1 MTTLSNNINRLRRKK
16 RVRAKISGSAEKPR
30 LAVYKSLTGIYA
42 QIIDDAKGKTLASAK
57 TLEIAKAKNTIADA
71 KKVGELIAKK
81 CDKLKIKTVVFD
93 RAGYKYHGKVKA
105 LAEGAREGGLK
116 F

>member
-1 MTTLSNNINRLRRKK
+1 MKNMSNNTIRIRRKR
-16 RVRAKISGSAEKPR
+16 RVRAKISGSAERPR
-30 LAVYKSLTGIYA
+30 LAVYKSLRGIYA
-42 QIIDDAKGKTLASAK
+42 QVIDDAKGKTLASAR
-57 TLEIAKAKNTIADA
+57 TSEIAKAKNTIGDA

-81 CDKLKIKTVVFD
+81 CDKLKIKTVTFD